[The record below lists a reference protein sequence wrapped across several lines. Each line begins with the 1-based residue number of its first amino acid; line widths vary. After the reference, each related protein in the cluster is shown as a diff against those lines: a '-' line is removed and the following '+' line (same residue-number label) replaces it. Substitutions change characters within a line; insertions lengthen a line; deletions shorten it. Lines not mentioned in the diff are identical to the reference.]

1 MVSVLLH
8 AQGDWNVPGA
18 LLERGVREVL
28 RREGVDEGEISLA
41 LLDDARM
48 EALNLEYLGK
58 SGPTDVIAFALHAPG
73 EAPLGDVYVGYE
85 QARRQAVGLNVQ
97 LDEELLRLA
106 VHGTLHV
113 LGHTH
118 PEGDEGEGSPMFLLQ
133 EELLAQILA
142 SGAPEVR
149 EAQE

>member
-1 MVSVLLH
+1 VVSVLLH
-8 AQGDWNVPGA
+8 ALGGWKVPGA
-18 LLERGVREVL
+18 LLEHGVREVL

-48 EALNLEYLGK
+48 EALNVEYLGR

-85 QARRQAVGLNVQ
+85 QARRQAERLNVL

-118 PEGDEGEGSPMFLLQ
+118 PDGEERESSPMYQLQ
-133 EELLAQILA
+133 EALLAQILA
-142 SGAPEVR
+142 SKAPEAWGAK
-149 EAQE
+149 E